1 MNFFK
6 IKEQILQWTI
16 RQAIGHSKRT
26 VVLSVIAT
34 ILMGSG
40 IRFLVMDDDMM
51 KMLPKNL
58 ESRISWDEVQ
68 NEFGSTE
75 IIFVAFGS
83 EDSSAYSAYALDN
96 LWQLSEDL
104 ELLESV
110 REVTNISTSTKIEQ
124 NDGFME
130 INDLQPSEKL
140 TRNDI
145 DEIKVYLNK
154 NPKLKRRLISKNE
167 NYLITM
173 IQPEFGFGLDRF
185 RNDVVHV
192 ADSLLADYEIHY
204 GGTAYVTGSVPQL
217 IRDDVQLLIKAGLII
232 MLIMLLLNLR
242 SLKAVIM
249 VFIVIIPSL
258 IAMMGFMGW
267 AYKITGLTC
276 FLFAL
281 LNTSMP
287 IILLT
292 IANSDGVH
300 VITKFFREFRRLKS
314 VKIAI
319 EYTME
324 SLLIPIFLTSIT
336 TIAAFLTMISS
347 PLEPLIGYGICMSVG
362 IAWAW
367 ILSSLTL
374 PAMINMIPW
383 DSTSYSIAKPSILEN
398 LASFFSTIVT
408 RFPVQ
413 TFSIGVLMV
422 VLGGIGIQSI
432 NVDVNVANFFKP
444 GTEIRDSMDFMDR
457 EMSGTMDLRVRI
469 EADVRDPRILNG
481 IDSLQSFIQQ
491 NENISVTYSIADV
504 VKQMHRTVMDDS
516 LKYESIPSTREK
528 VNNLFTMYYMSGDQD
543 GLSSMI
549 DHDHETTLITSLS
562 SIMST
567 EDIFSL
573 VRLMTT
579 YIDEHFFGAEKISI
593 TGMIVVIRDMV
604 LMVIRSSLLSIAI
617 SVVLIGLITALFF
630 GRVFWGALSII
641 PLFSAVILNFGL
653 MGHFNITL
661 NHITAIL
668 SSIIIGVGVDF
679 AIHYISQFQKLSK
692 IKREKNVTKDVVKD
706 VGYPILLDAGSNMG
720 FGALI
725 FSVFLPVQYI
735 GGLMVFAM
743 ISTSLGTLVLLAS
756 GTQILSDRLS
766 KVKT

>member
-1 MNFFK
+1 
-6 IKEQILQWTI
+6 
-16 RQAIGHSKRT
+16 
-26 VVLSVIAT
+26 
-34 ILMGSG
+34 
-40 IRFLVMDDDMM
+40 MDDDMM

-83 EDSSAYSAYALDN
+83 EDSSAYSAHALDN
-96 LWQLSEDL
+96 LWQLSENL

-124 NDGFME
+124 YDGFME
-130 INDLQPSEKL
+130 IDDLQPSKKL
-140 TRNDI
+140 TRNEI

-217 IRDDVQLLIKAGLII
+217 IREDVQLLIKAGLII
-232 MLIMLLLNLR
+232 MLIMLLVNLR

-267 AYKITGLTC
+267 AYKITGSNC

-300 VITKFFREFRRLKS
+300 VITKFFREFRRLKN
-314 VKIAI
+314 VETAI

-374 PAMINMIPW
+374 PAMINMVPW
-383 DSTSYSIAKPSILEN
+383 DSRSYSIAKPSILEN

-408 RFPVQ
+408 RFPAQ

-469 EADVRDPRILNG
+469 EADVKDPRILNG
-481 IDSLQSFIQQ
+481 IDSLQSFVQE

-549 DHDHETTLITSLS
+549 DHDHENTLITSLS

-604 LMVIRSSLLSIAI
+604 LMVIRSALLSIVV
-617 SVVLIGLITALFF
+617 SVLLIGLITSLFF
-630 GRVFWGALSII
+630 GRVIWGALSII

-756 GTQILSDRLS
+756 GTQILSDRFS
-766 KVKT
+766 KVLT

>member
-1 MNFFK
+1 MNFSK
-6 IKEQILQWTI
+6 IKEQIIQWTT

-83 EDSSAYSAYALDN
+83 KDSSAYSAHALDN
-96 LWQLSEDL
+96 LWQLSENL

-124 NDGFME
+124 YDGFME
-130 INDLQPSEKL
+130 IDDLQPSKKL
-140 TRNDI
+140 TRNEI

-154 NPKLKRRLISKNE
+154 NPKLKKRLISKNE
-167 NYLITM
+167 NYLVTM
-173 IQPEFGFGLDRF
+173 VQPEFGFGLDRF

-217 IRDDVQLLIKAGLII
+217 IREDVQLLIKAGLII
-232 MLIMLLLNLR
+232 MLIMLLVNLR
-242 SLKAVIM
+242 SFKAVIM

-267 AYKITGLTC
+267 AYKITGSNC

-314 VKIAI
+314 VETAI

-324 SLLIPIFLTSIT
+324 SLLIPILMTSIT

-347 PLEPLIGYGICMSVG
+347 PLEPLIGYGICMSIG

-374 PAMINMIPW
+374 PAMINIVSWNPK
-383 DSTSYSIAKPSILEN
+383 SFSITKPSMFEN
-398 LASFFSTIVT
+398 LIFEKD
-408 RFPVQ
+408 
-413 TFSIGVLMV
+413 SISPDLIKAKIMMLM
-422 VLGGIGIQSI
+422 
-432 NVDVNVANFFKP
+432 
-444 GTEIRDSMDFMDR
+444 
-457 EMSGTMDLRVRI
+457 
-469 EADVRDPRILNG
+469 
-481 IDSLQSFIQQ
+481 
-491 NENISVTYSIADV
+491 
-504 VKQMHRTVMDDS
+504 
-516 LKYESIPSTREK
+516 
-528 VNNLFTMYYMSGDQD
+528 
-543 GLSSMI
+543 
-549 DHDHETTLITSLS
+549 
-562 SIMST
+562 
-567 EDIFSL
+567 
-573 VRLMTT
+573 
-579 YIDEHFFGAEKISI
+579 
-593 TGMIVVIRDMV
+593 
-604 LMVIRSSLLSIAI
+604 
-617 SVVLIGLITALFF
+617 
-630 GRVFWGALSII
+630 
-641 PLFSAVILNFGL
+641 
-653 MGHFNITL
+653 NIT
-661 NHITAIL
+661 
-668 SSIIIGVGVDF
+668 
-679 AIHYISQFQKLSK
+679 IHKSRY
-692 IKREKNVTKDVVKD
+692 
-706 VGYPILLDAGSNMG
+706 
-720 FGALI
+720 
-725 FSVFLPVQYI
+725 
-735 GGLMVFAM
+735 
-743 ISTSLGTLVLLAS
+743 
-756 GTQILSDRLS
+756 
-766 KVKT
+766 

>member
-1 MNFFK
+1 LNFSK
-6 IKEQILQWTI
+6 IKEQIIQWTI

-26 VVLSVIAT
+26 VVLSAIAT

-83 EDSSAYSAYALDN
+83 EDSSAYSAHALDN
-96 LWQLSEDL
+96 LWQLSENL

-124 NDGFME
+124 HDGFME
-130 INDLQPSEKL
+130 INDLQLSEKL
-140 TRNDI
+140 TRNEI

-173 IQPEFGFGLDRF
+173 IQPESGFGLDRF

-217 IRDDVQLLIKAGLII
+217 IREDVQLLIKAGLII
-232 MLIMLLLNLR
+232 MLIMLLVNLR
-242 SLKAVIM
+242 SFKAVIM

-267 AYKITGLTC
+267 AYKITGSNC

-300 VITKFFREFRRLKS
+300 VITKFFREFRRLKN
-314 VKIAI
+314 VETAI

-374 PAMINMIPW
+374 PAMINMVPW

-408 RFPVQ
+408 RFPAQ

-549 DHDHETTLITSLS
+549 DHDHENTLITSLS

-630 GRVFWGALSII
+630 GRVIWGALSII

-756 GTQILSDRLS
+756 GTQILSDRFS
-766 KVKT
+766 KV

>member
-1 MNFFK
+1 
-6 IKEQILQWTI
+6 
-16 RQAIGHSKRT
+16 
-26 VVLSVIAT
+26 
-34 ILMGSG
+34 MGSG
-40 IRFLVMDDDMM
+40 LRFLVMDDDMM

-75 IIFVAFGS
+75 IIFIAFGRK
-83 EDSSAYSAYALDN
+83 DSSVYNQHTLHN
-96 LWQLSEDL
+96 LWLLSEN
-104 ELLESV
+104 LESLEV
-110 REVTNISTSTKIEQ
+110 VKKVTNISTSTRIDQ
-124 NDGFME
+124 HDGFME
-130 INDLQPSEKL
+130 IDDLQTSEKL
-140 TRNDI
+140 
-145 DEIKVYLNK
+145 
-154 NPKLKRRLISKNE
+154 SKNE
-167 NYLITM
+167 IDGIKAYLEKNPQLKKRLVSKYENYLLTI
-173 IQPEFGFGLDRF
+173 IQPEHGYGLDRF
-185 RNDVVHV
+185 RNDVVLI
-192 ADSLLADYEIHY
+192 ADSVLADYEIHY
-204 GGTAYVTGSVPQL
+204 GGTAYVTGSIPQL
-217 IRDDVQLLIKAGLII
+217 IRQDVQSLIKVGLVI
-232 MLIMLLLNLR
+232 MLIMLLINLR
-242 SLKAVIM
+242 SMKAVLM
-249 VFIVIIPSL
+249 VFSVIIPSL

-267 AYKITGLTC
+267 AYKVTGSNC

-300 VITKFFREFRRLKS
+300 VITKFFREFRRLKN
-314 VKIAI
+314 VKTAI
-319 EYTME
+319 EYAME
-324 SLLIPIFLTSIT
+324 SLLVPIFLTSIT
-336 TIAAFLTMISS
+336 TISAFLTMISS

-374 PAMINMIPW
+374 PAMINMISWNPE
-383 DSTSYSIAKPSILEN
+383 SNSIAKPSMLES
-398 LASFFSTIVT
+398 LASFFGKIVT

-413 TFSIGVLMV
+413 TFSGGMILVLF
-422 VLGGIGIQSI
+422 GGIGIQKI
-432 NVDVNVANFFKP
+432 NVDVNIANFFKP

-457 EMSGTMDLRVRI
+457 EMSGTLDLRVRI
-469 EADVRDPRILNG
+469 EADVRDPRILNE
-481 IDSLQSFIQQ
+481 IDSLQSFIQK
-491 NENISVTYSIADV
+491 NENISVTYSITDV
-504 VKQMHRTVMDDS
+504 VKQMHRTVMNDS

-528 VNNLFTMYYMSGDQD
+528 VNNLFTMYYMSGNQD
-543 GLSSMI
+543 ELSSII
-549 DHDHETTLITSLS
+549 DHDHKTTLITSLS

-567 EDIFSL
+567 EDVFSL
-573 VRLMTT
+573 VESMTV
-579 YIDEHFFGAEKISI
+579 YIKDHFYGAEKISI

-604 LMVIRSSLLSIAI
+604 LMVIRSSLLSISI
-617 SVVLIGLITALFF
+617 SIILIAFITTLFF

-692 IKREKNVTKDVVKD
+692 TKKEKNITMDVVKD

-743 ISTSLGTLVLLAS
+743 ISTSLGTLTLLAS
-756 GTQILSDRLS
+756 STQLLSNYVS
-766 KVKT
+766 KREY

>member
-1 MNFFK
+1 MNFSK
-6 IKEQILQWTI
+6 IKEQIIQWTI

-26 VVLSVIAT
+26 VVLSAIAT

-83 EDSSAYSAYALDN
+83 EDSSAYSAHALDN
-96 LWQLSEDL
+96 LWQLSENL

-140 TRNDI
+140 TRNEI

-232 MLIMLLLNLR
+232 MLIMLLVNLR

-258 IAMMGFMGW
+258 FAMMGFMGW
-267 AYKITGLTC
+267 AYKITGANC

-300 VITKFFREFRRLKS
+300 VITKFFREFRRLKN
-314 VKIAI
+314 VETAI

-374 PAMINMIPW
+374 PAMINMVPW

-408 RFPVQ
+408 RFPAQ

-422 VLGGIGIQSI
+422 FLGGIGIQSI

-641 PLFSAVILNFGL
+641 PFFSAVILNFGL

-756 GTQILSDRLS
+756 GTQILSDRFS
-766 KVKT
+766 KV

>member
-1 MNFFK
+1 
-6 IKEQILQWTI
+6 
-16 RQAIGHSKRT
+16 
-26 VVLSVIAT
+26 
-34 ILMGSG
+34 MGSG
-40 IRFLVMDDDMM
+40 IRFLIMDDDMM

-83 EDSSAYSAYALDN
+83 EDSSAYSDHALDN
-96 LWQLSEDL
+96 LWQLSENL
-104 ELLESV
+104 ESLESV
-110 REVTNISTSTKIEQ
+110 RRVTNISTSTKIEQ
-124 NDGFME
+124 HDGFME
-130 INDLQPSEKL
+130 INDLQTSEKL
-140 TRNDI
+140 TRNEI
-145 DEIKVYLNK
+145 NEIKVYLNK
-154 NPKLKRRLISKNE
+154 NLKLKRRLISKNE

-173 IQPEFGFGLDRF
+173 IQPESGFGLDRF

-217 IRDDVQLLIKAGLII
+217 IREDVQLLIKAGLII
-232 MLIMLLLNLR
+232 MLIMLFVNLR
-242 SLKAVIM
+242 SFKAVIM

-258 IAMMGFMGW
+258 LAMMGFMGW
-267 AYKITGLTC
+267 AYKITGSNC

-314 VKIAI
+314 VKNAV

-347 PLEPLIGYGICMSVG
+347 PLEPLIGYGICMSFG

-374 PAMINMIPW
+374 PAVINMVPW

-408 RFPVQ
+408 RFPAQ

-469 EADVRDPRILNG
+469 KADVRDPRILNG

-549 DHDHETTLITSLS
+549 DHDYENTLITSLS

-567 EDIFSL
+567 EDIFSF
-573 VRLMTT
+573 VGSMTT
-579 YIDEHFFGAEKISI
+579 YIDKHFFGAEKISI

-604 LMVIRSSLLSIAI
+604 LMVIRSSLLSIVV
-617 SVVLIGLITALFF
+617 SVLLIGLITSLFF
-630 GRVFWGALSII
+630 GRVIWGALSIV

-692 IKREKNVTKDVVKD
+692 IKRGKNVTKDVVKD

-756 GTQILSDRLS
+756 GTQILSDRFS
-766 KVKT
+766 KG

>member
-1 MNFFK
+1 MNFSK
-6 IKEQILQWTI
+6 IKEQIIQWTT

-83 EDSSAYSAYALDN
+83 EDSSAYSAHALDN
-96 LWQLSEDL
+96 LWQLSENL

-124 NDGFME
+124 HDGFME

-140 TRNDI
+140 TRNEI

-217 IRDDVQLLIKAGLII
+217 IREDVQLLIKAGLII
-232 MLIMLLLNLR
+232 MLIMLLVNLR
-242 SLKAVIM
+242 SFKAVIM

-258 IAMMGFMGW
+258 LAMMGFMGW
-267 AYKITGLTC
+267 AYKITGSNC

-300 VITKFFREFRRLKS
+300 VITKFFREFRRLKN
-314 VKIAI
+314 VETAI

-374 PAMINMIPW
+374 PAMINMVPW

-408 RFPVQ
+408 RFPAQ

-549 DHDHETTLITSLS
+549 DHDHENTLITSLS

-604 LMVIRSSLLSIAI
+604 LMVIRSSLLSIVV
-617 SVVLIGLITALFF
+617 SVLLIGLITSLFF
-630 GRVFWGALSII
+630 GRVIWGALSII

-692 IKREKNVTKDVVKD
+692 IKREK
-706 VGYPILLDAGSNMG
+706 M
-720 FGALI
+720 
-725 FSVFLPVQYI
+725 
-735 GGLMVFAM
+735 
-743 ISTSLGTLVLLAS
+743 
-756 GTQILSDRLS
+756 
-766 KVKT
+766 

>member
-1 MNFFK
+1 
-6 IKEQILQWTI
+6 
-16 RQAIGHSKRT
+16 
-26 VVLSVIAT
+26 
-34 ILMGSG
+34 MGSG

-58 ESRISWDEVQ
+58 ESRISWDKVQ

-75 IIFVAFGS
+75 IIFVAFGIK
-83 EDSSAYSAYALDN
+83 DSSAYSAHALDN
-96 LWQLSEDL
+96 LWQLSENL

-110 REVTNISTSTKIEQ
+110 REVINISSSTKIEQ
-124 NDGFME
+124 YDGFME
-130 INDLQPSEKL
+130 IDDLQPSEKL
-140 TRNDI
+140 TRNEI
-145 DEIKVYLNK
+145 DEIKAYLNK
-154 NPKLKRRLISKNE
+154 NPKLKKRFISKNE

-173 IQPEFGFGLDRF
+173 IQPEFGVGLDRF

-217 IRDDVQLLIKAGLII
+217 IREDVQLLIKAGLII
-232 MLIMLLLNLR
+232 MLIMLLVNLR

-267 AYKITGLTC
+267 AYKITGLNC

-300 VITKFFREFRRLKS
+300 VITKFFRQFRRYKD
-314 VKIAI
+314 VKTAI
-319 EYTME
+319 EQTME

-374 PAMINMIPW
+374 PAMINMVPW
-383 DSTSYSIAKPSILEN
+383 DSRSYSIAKPSILEN

-408 RFPVQ
+408 RFPFQ
-413 TFSIGVLMV
+413 TFSGGVLMV
-422 VLGGIGIQSI
+422 FLGGIGIQNI

-457 EMSGTMDLRVRI
+457 EMSGTLDLRVRI
-469 EADVRDPRILNG
+469 EADVKDPRILNG
-481 IDSLQSFIQQ
+481 IDSLQSFVQE

-504 VKQMHRTVMDDS
+504 VKQMHRAVMDDS
-516 LKYESIPSTREK
+516 LKYESIPPTREK
-528 VNNLFTMYYMSGDQD
+528 VNNLFTMYYMSGDHD

-549 DHDHETTLITSLS
+549 DPDHKTTLMTSLS

-573 VRLMTT
+573 VESMTT
-579 YIDEHFFGAEKISI
+579 YIDKHFFGTEKINI

-604 LMVIRSSLLSIAI
+604 LMVIRSALLSIAI
-617 SVVLIGLITALFF
+617 SVLLIGLITSLFF
-630 GRVFWGALSII
+630 GRVIWGALSII

-653 MGHFNITL
+653 MGHFDIAL

-679 AIHYISQFQKLSK
+679 AIHFISQFQKLSK
-692 IKREKNVTKDVVKD
+692 NKDGKDKTMEVVKD

-756 GTQILSDRLS
+756 GTQILSDHFS
-766 KVKT
+766 KV

>member
-1 MNFFK
+1 MR
-6 IKEQILQWTI
+6 WSI
-16 RQAIGHSKRT
+16 RQAIAHSKRT
-26 VVLSVIAT
+26 VVLSAIAT
-34 ILMGSG
+34 IFMGSG
-40 IRFLVMDDDMM
+40 LRYLVMDDDMM

-68 NEFGSTE
+68 QEFGSTE
-75 IIFVAFGS
+75 IIFVAFGR
-83 EDSSAYSAYALDN
+83 EDSSVYNQQALHN
-96 LWQLSEDL
+96 LWLLSEN
-104 ELLESV
+104 LESLEV
-110 REVTNISTSTKIEQ
+110 VSEVTNISTSTRIDQ
-124 NDGFME
+124 HDGFME
-130 INDLQPSEKL
+130 IDDLQSSEKPSK
-140 TRNDI
+140 NEI
-145 DEIKVYLNK
+145 DEIKVYLEK
-154 NPKLKRRLISKNE
+154 NPKLKKRLISKYE
-167 NYLITM
+167 NYLLTI
-173 IQPEFGFGLDRF
+173 IKPEHGYGLDRF
-185 RNDVVHV
+185 RNDVVLV
-192 ADSLLADYEIHY
+192 ADSILAEYEIHY

-217 IRDDVQLLIKAGLII
+217 IREDVQLLIKVGLII
-232 MLIMLLLNLR
+232 MLIMLLVNLR
-242 SLKAVIM
+242 SLKAVTM

-267 AYKITGLTC
+267 AYKITGSSC

-300 VITKFFREFRRLKS
+300 VITKFFREFRRLEN
-314 VKIAI
+314 VKTAI
-319 EYTME
+319 EYSME

-374 PAMINMIPW
+374 PAMINLVHW
-383 DSTSYSIAKPSILEN
+383 NSESDSIVKPSMLES
-398 LASFFSTIVT
+398 LASFFSKIVT

-413 TFSIGVLMV
+413 TFSGGVLMV
-422 VLGGIGIQSI
+422 FLGGIGIQKI
-432 NVDVNVANFFKP
+432 NVDVNVANFFNP

-469 EADVRDPRILNG
+469 EADLRDPHILNE
-481 IDSLQSFIQQ
+481 IDSLQSFVQE

-504 VKQMHRTVMDDS
+504 VKQMHRTVMNDS
-516 LKYESIPSTREK
+516 LKYESIPSIREK
-528 VNNLFTMYYMSGDQD
+528 VNNLFTMYYMSGNQD
-543 GLSSMI
+543 ELSSMI
-549 DHDHETTLITSLS
+549 DHDHETTLMTSLCT
-562 SIMST
+562 IMST
-567 EDIFSL
+567 EDVFSL
-573 VRLMTT
+573 VGSITAYLE
-579 YIDEHFFGAEKISI
+579 EHFDGAEKISI

-653 MGHFNITL
+653 MGHFDITL

-692 IKREKNVTKDVVKD
+692 IKKEKNVTMDVVED

-756 GTQILSDRLS
+756 GTQILSDHII
-766 KVKT
+766 KAKA

>member
-1 MNFFK
+1 LNFSK
-6 IKEQILQWTI
+6 IKEQIIQWTI

-26 VVLSVIAT
+26 VVLSAIAT

-83 EDSSAYSAYALDN
+83 EDSSAYSAHALDN
-96 LWQLSEDL
+96 LWQLSENL

-124 NDGFME
+124 HDGFME

-140 TRNDI
+140 TRNEI

-173 IQPEFGFGLDRF
+173 IQPESGFGLDRF

-232 MLIMLLLNLR
+232 MLIMLLVNLR

-258 IAMMGFMGW
+258 FAMMGFMGW
-267 AYKITGLTC
+267 AYKITGANC

-300 VITKFFREFRRLKS
+300 VITKFFREFRRLKN
-314 VKIAI
+314 VETAI

-374 PAMINMIPW
+374 PAMINMVPW

-408 RFPVQ
+408 RFPAQ

-469 EADVRDPRILNG
+469 EADVKDPRILNG

-549 DHDHETTLITSLS
+549 DHDHENTLITSLS

-630 GRVFWGALSII
+630 GRVIWGALSII

-756 GTQILSDRLS
+756 GTQILSDRFS
-766 KVKT
+766 KV

>member
-1 MNFFK
+1 MNFSK
-6 IKEQILQWTI
+6 IKEQIIQWTI

-26 VVLSVIAT
+26 VVLSAIAT

-75 IIFVAFGS
+75 IIFIAFGS
-83 EDSSAYSAYALDN
+83 KDSSAYSAHALDN
-96 LWQLSEDL
+96 LWQLSENL

-124 NDGFME
+124 YDGFME
-130 INDLQPSEKL
+130 IDDLQPSKKL
-140 TRNDI
+140 TRNEI

-167 NYLITM
+167 NYLVTM
-173 IQPEFGFGLDRF
+173 VQPEFGFGLDRF

-217 IRDDVQLLIKAGLII
+217 IREDVQLLIKAGLII
-232 MLIMLLLNLR
+232 MLIMLLVNLR

-267 AYKITGLTC
+267 AYKITGSNC

-314 VKIAI
+314 VETAI

-374 PAMINMIPW
+374 PAMINIVSWNPK
-383 DSTSYSIAKPSILEN
+383 SFSITKPSMFEN
-398 LASFFSTIVT
+398 LASLFSTLVT
-408 RFPVQ
+408 RFPAQ
-413 TFSIGVLMV
+413 TFSIGLLMV
-422 VLGGIGIQSI
+422 LLGGIGIQSI

-549 DHDHETTLITSLS
+549 DHDHENTLITSLS

-630 GRVFWGALSII
+630 GRVIWGALSII

-756 GTQILSDRLS
+756 GTQILSDRFS
-766 KVKT
+766 KV

>member
-1 MNFFK
+1 MNFSK
-6 IKEQILQWTI
+6 IKEQIIQWTI

-68 NEFGSTE
+68 KEFGSTE

-83 EDSSAYSAYALDN
+83 EDSSAYSAHALDN
-96 LWQLSEDL
+96 LWQLSENL

-140 TRNDI
+140 TRNEI
-145 DEIKVYLNK
+145 DEIKGYLNK

-217 IRDDVQLLIKAGLII
+217 IREDVQLLIKAGLII
-232 MLIMLLLNLR
+232 MLIMLLVNLR

-300 VITKFFREFRRLKS
+300 VITKFFREFRRLKN

-319 EYTME
+319 EYTMG

-336 TIAAFLTMISS
+336 TISAFLTMISS

-374 PAMINMIPW
+374 PAMINMVPW
-383 DSTSYSIAKPSILEN
+383 DSRSYSIAKPSILEN

-469 EADVRDPRILNG
+469 EADVKDPRILNG
-481 IDSLQSFIQQ
+481 IDSLQSFVQE

-641 PLFSAVILNFGL
+641 PFFSAVILNFGL

-756 GTQILSDRLS
+756 GTQILSNRFS
-766 KVKT
+766 EV

>member
-1 MNFFK
+1 M
-6 IKEQILQWTI
+6 QWTT

-58 ESRISWDEVQ
+58 ESRISWDEIQ

-83 EDSSAYSAYALDN
+83 KDSSAYSAHALDN
-96 LWQLSEDL
+96 LWQLSENL
-104 ELLESV
+104 KLLESV
-110 REVTNISTSTKIEQ
+110 REVTNISTSAKIEQ
-124 NDGFME
+124 YDGFME
-130 INDLQPSEKL
+130 IDDLQPSKKL
-140 TRNDI
+140 TRNEI

-217 IRDDVQLLIKAGLII
+217 IREDVQLLIKAGLII
-232 MLIMLLLNLR
+232 MLIMLLVNLR

-267 AYKITGLTC
+267 AYKITGSNC

-314 VKIAI
+314 VETAI

-374 PAMINMIPW
+374 PAMINIVSWNPK
-383 DSTSYSIAKPSILEN
+383 SFSITKPSMFEN
-398 LASFFSTIVT
+398 LASLFSTIVT
-408 RFPVQ
+408 RFPAQ
-413 TFSIGVLMV
+413 TFSIGLLMV
-422 VLGGIGIQSI
+422 LLGGIGIQSI

-469 EADVRDPRILNG
+469 EADMRDPRILNG

-516 LKYESIPSTREK
+516 LKYESIPLTREK

-549 DHDHETTLITSLS
+549 DHDHENTLITSLS

-630 GRVFWGALSII
+630 GRVIWGALSII

-692 IKREKNVTKDVVKD
+692 IKRGKNVTKDVVKD

-756 GTQILSDRLS
+756 GTQILSDRFS
-766 KVKT
+766 KG

>member
-1 MNFFK
+1 
-6 IKEQILQWTI
+6 
-16 RQAIGHSKRT
+16 
-26 VVLSVIAT
+26 
-34 ILMGSG
+34 MGSG

-83 EDSSAYSAYALDN
+83 EDSSAYSAHALDN
-96 LWQLSEDL
+96 LWQLSENL

-110 REVTNISTSTKIEQ
+110 REVTNISSSTKIEQ
-124 NDGFME
+124 YDGFME
-130 INDLQPSEKL
+130 IDDLQPSEKL
-140 TRNDI
+140 TRNEI
-145 DEIKVYLNK
+145 DEIKAYLNK
-154 NPKLKRRLISKNE
+154 NPKLKKRLISKNE

-185 RNDVVHV
+185 RNNVVHV
-192 ADSLLADYEIHY
+192 SDSLLADYEIHY

-217 IRDDVQLLIKAGLII
+217 IREDVQLLIKAGLII
-232 MLIMLLLNLR
+232 MLIMLLVNLR

-374 PAMINMIPW
+374 PAMINMVPW
-383 DSTSYSIAKPSILEN
+383 DSKSYSIAKPSILEN

-408 RFPVQ
+408 RFPFQ

-469 EADVRDPRILNG
+469 EADVKDPSILNG
-481 IDSLQSFIQQ
+481 IDSLQLFVQE

-641 PLFSAVILNFGL
+641 PFFSAVILNFGL

-692 IKREKNVTKDVVKD
+692 IKREKR
-706 VGYPILLDAGSNMG
+706 IR
-720 FGALI
+720 I
-725 FSVFLPVQYI
+725 
-735 GGLMVFAM
+735 
-743 ISTSLGTLVLLAS
+743 
-756 GTQILSDRLS
+756 
-766 KVKT
+766 

>member
-1 MNFFK
+1 
-6 IKEQILQWTI
+6 
-16 RQAIGHSKRT
+16 
-26 VVLSVIAT
+26 
-34 ILMGSG
+34 MGSG

-83 EDSSAYSAYALDN
+83 EDSSAYSAHALDN
-96 LWQLSEDL
+96 LWQLSENL

-124 NDGFME
+124 HDGFME

-140 TRNDI
+140 ARNEI

-217 IRDDVQLLIKAGLII
+217 IREDVQLLIKAGLII
-232 MLIMLLLNLR
+232 MLIMLLVNLR

-300 VITKFFREFRRLKS
+300 VITKFFREFRRLKN

-374 PAMINMIPW
+374 PAMINIVPW
-383 DSTSYSIAKPSILEN
+383 DSRSYSIAKPSILEN

-469 EADVRDPRILNG
+469 EADVKDPSILNG
-481 IDSLQSFIQQ
+481 IDSLQSFVQE

-549 DHDHETTLITSLS
+549 DDEHETTLITSLS

-573 VRLMTT
+573 VRSMTT
-579 YIDEHFFGAEKISI
+579 YIEEHFFGAEKISI

-641 PLFSAVILNFGL
+641 PFFSAVILNFGL

-756 GTQILSDRLS
+756 GTQILSDRFS
-766 KVKT
+766 KV

>member
-1 MNFFK
+1 MNFSK
-6 IKEQILQWTI
+6 IKEQIIQWTI

-26 VVLSVIAT
+26 VVLSAIAT

-83 EDSSAYSAYALDN
+83 EDSSAYSAHALDN
-96 LWQLSEDL
+96 LWQLSENL

-124 NDGFME
+124 HDGFME

-140 TRNDI
+140 ARNEI

-232 MLIMLLLNLR
+232 MLIMLLVNLR

-258 IAMMGFMGW
+258 FAMMGFMGW
-267 AYKITGLTC
+267 AYKITGANC

-300 VITKFFREFRRLKS
+300 VITKFFREFRRLKN
-314 VKIAI
+314 VETAI

-374 PAMINMIPW
+374 PAMINMVPW

-408 RFPVQ
+408 RFPAQ

-549 DHDHETTLITSLS
+549 DHDHENTLITSLS

-630 GRVFWGALSII
+630 GRVIWGALSII

-756 GTQILSDRLS
+756 GTQILSDRFS
-766 KVKT
+766 KV

>member
-1 MNFFK
+1 MNFSK
-6 IKEQILQWTI
+6 IKEQIIQWTI

-26 VVLSVIAT
+26 VVLSAIAT

-83 EDSSAYSAYALDN
+83 EDSSAYSAHALDN
-96 LWQLSEDL
+96 LWQLSENL
-104 ELLESV
+104 QLLESV

-124 NDGFME
+124 HDGFME

-140 TRNDI
+140 ARNEI

-173 IQPEFGFGLDRF
+173 IQPESGFGLDRF

-232 MLIMLLLNLR
+232 MLIMLLVNLR

-258 IAMMGFMGW
+258 FAMMGFMGW
-267 AYKITGLTC
+267 AYKITGANC

-314 VKIAI
+314 VETAI

-374 PAMINMIPW
+374 PAMINMVPW

-408 RFPVQ
+408 RFPAQ

-549 DHDHETTLITSLS
+549 DHDHENTLITSLS

-630 GRVFWGALSII
+630 GRVIWGALSII

-692 IKREKNVTKDVVKD
+692 IKGENNVTKDVVKD

-756 GTQILSDRLS
+756 GTQILSDRFS
-766 KVKT
+766 KVLT

>member
-1 MNFFK
+1 
-6 IKEQILQWTI
+6 
-16 RQAIGHSKRT
+16 
-26 VVLSVIAT
+26 
-34 ILMGSG
+34 MGSG

-83 EDSSAYSAYALDN
+83 EDSSAYSAHALDN
-96 LWQLSEDL
+96 LWQLSENL

-140 TRNDI
+140 TRNEI

-217 IRDDVQLLIKAGLII
+217 IREDVQLLIKAGLII
-232 MLIMLLLNLR
+232 MLIMLLVNLR

-267 AYKITGLTC
+267 AYKITGSNC

-300 VITKFFREFRRLKS
+300 VITKFFREFRRLKN

-374 PAMINMIPW
+374 PAMINMVPW

-604 LMVIRSSLLSIAI
+604 LMVIKSSLLSIAI

-641 PLFSAVILNFGL
+641 PFFSAVILNFGL

-766 KVKT
+766 KVET

>member
-1 MNFFK
+1 MNFSK
-6 IKEQILQWTI
+6 IKEQIIQWTI

-26 VVLSVIAT
+26 VVLSAIAT

-83 EDSSAYSAYALDN
+83 EDSSAYSAHALDN
-96 LWQLSEDL
+96 LWQLSENL

-140 TRNDI
+140 TRNEI

-167 NYLITM
+167 NYLITI

-217 IRDDVQLLIKAGLII
+217 IREDVQLLIKAGLII
-232 MLIMLLLNLR
+232 MLIMLLVNLR

-258 IAMMGFMGW
+258 FAMMGFMGW
-267 AYKITGLTC
+267 AYKITGANC

-300 VITKFFREFRRLKS
+300 VITKFFREFRRLKN

-319 EYTME
+319 EHTME

-374 PAMINMIPW
+374 PAMINMVPW

-408 RFPVQ
+408 RFPAQ

-469 EADVRDPRILNG
+469 EADVKDPRILNG
-481 IDSLQSFIQQ
+481 IDSLQSFVQE

-516 LKYESIPSTREK
+516 LKYKSIPSTREK
-528 VNNLFTMYYMSGDQD
+528 VNNLFTMYYMSSDHD

-549 DHDHETTLITSLS
+549 DPDHKTTLITSLS

-573 VRLMTT
+573 KG
-579 YIDEHFFGAEKISI
+579 F
-593 TGMIVVIRDMV
+593 
-604 LMVIRSSLLSIAI
+604 
-617 SVVLIGLITALFF
+617 TA
-630 GRVFWGALSII
+630 
-641 PLFSAVILNFGL
+641 AVED
-653 MGHFNITL
+653 
-661 NHITAIL
+661 A
-668 SSIIIGVGVDF
+668 
-679 AIHYISQFQKLSK
+679 SK
-692 IKREKNVTKDVVKD
+692 RCK
-706 VGYPILLDAGSNMG
+706 
-720 FGALI
+720 
-725 FSVFLPVQYI
+725 
-735 GGLMVFAM
+735 
-743 ISTSLGTLVLLAS
+743 
-756 GTQILSDRLS
+756 
-766 KVKT
+766 

>member
-1 MNFFK
+1 MNFSK
-6 IKEQILQWTI
+6 IKEQIIQWTI

-26 VVLSVIAT
+26 VVLSAIAT

-83 EDSSAYSAYALDN
+83 EDSSAYSAHALDN
-96 LWQLSEDL
+96 LWQLSENL

-124 NDGFME
+124 HDGFME

-140 TRNDI
+140 ARNEI

-232 MLIMLLLNLR
+232 MLIMLLVNLR

-258 IAMMGFMGW
+258 FAMMGFMGW
-267 AYKITGLTC
+267 AYKITGANC

-300 VITKFFREFRRLKS
+300 VITKFFREFRRLKN
-314 VKIAI
+314 VETAV

-336 TIAAFLTMISS
+336 TITAFLTMISS

-374 PAMINMIPW
+374 PAMINMVPW

-398 LASFFSTIVT
+398 LALFFSTIVM
-408 RFPVQ
+408 RFPAQ

-444 GTEIRDSMDFMDR
+444 GTEIRNSMDFMDR

-549 DHDHETTLITSLS
+549 DHDHENTLITSLS

-630 GRVFWGALSII
+630 GRVIWGALSII

-756 GTQILSDRLS
+756 GTQILSDRFS
-766 KVKT
+766 KV

>member
-1 MNFFK
+1 MNFSK
-6 IKEQILQWTI
+6 IKEQIIQWTT

-83 EDSSAYSAYALDN
+83 KDSSAYSAHALDN
-96 LWQLSEDL
+96 LWQLSENL

-124 NDGFME
+124 YDGFME
-130 INDLQPSEKL
+130 IDDLQPSKKL
-140 TRNDI
+140 TRNEI

-167 NYLITM
+167 NYLVTM
-173 IQPEFGFGLDRF
+173 VQPEFGFGLDRF

-217 IRDDVQLLIKAGLII
+217 IREDVQLLIKAGLII
-232 MLIMLLLNLR
+232 MLIMLLVNLR

-267 AYKITGLTC
+267 AYKITGSNC

-314 VKIAI
+314 VETAI

-324 SLLIPIFLTSIT
+324 SLLIPIFMTSIT

-347 PLEPLIGYGICMSVG
+347 PLEPLIGYGICMSIG

-374 PAMINMIPW
+374 PAMINIVSWNPK
-383 DSTSYSIAKPSILEN
+383 SFSIIKPSMFEN
-398 LASFFSTIVT
+398 LASLFSTIVT

-413 TFSIGVLMV
+413 TFSIGVIMV
-422 VLGGIGIQSI
+422 FLGGIGIQSI

-549 DHDHETTLITSLS
+549 DQDHKTTLITSLG

-573 VRLMTT
+573 LGSMTT
-579 YIDEHFFGAEKISI
+579 YIDKHLFGTEKINV

-604 LMVIRSSLLSIAI
+604 LMVIRSALLSIVV
-617 SVVLIGLITALFF
+617 SVLLIGLITSLFF
-630 GRVFWGALSII
+630 GRVIWGALSII
-641 PLFSAVILNFGL
+641 PLLSAVILNFGL
-653 MGHFNITL
+653 MGHFDIAL

-679 AIHYISQFQKLSK
+679 AIHYISQFQNLSNN
-692 IKREKNVTKDVVKD
+692 KNGKDKTMEAVKD

-756 GTQILSDRLS
+756 GTQILSDRFS
-766 KVKT
+766 KL

>member
-1 MNFFK
+1 
-6 IKEQILQWTI
+6 
-16 RQAIGHSKRT
+16 
-26 VVLSVIAT
+26 
-34 ILMGSG
+34 MGSG

-75 IIFVAFGS
+75 IIFIAFGS
-83 EDSSAYSAYALDN
+83 EDSSAYSAHALDN
-96 LWQLSEDL
+96 LWQLSENL
-104 ELLESV
+104 QLLESV

-124 NDGFME
+124 HDGFME

-140 TRNDI
+140 ARNEI

-232 MLIMLLLNLR
+232 MLIMLLVNLR

-258 IAMMGFMGW
+258 FAMMGFMGW
-267 AYKITGLTC
+267 AYKITGASC

-300 VITKFFREFRRLKS
+300 VITKFFREFRRLKN
-314 VKIAI
+314 VETAI

-374 PAMINMIPW
+374 PAMINMVPW

-408 RFPVQ
+408 RFPAQ

-549 DHDHETTLITSLS
+549 DHDHENTLITSLS

-630 GRVFWGALSII
+630 GRVIWGALSII

-692 IKREKNVTKDVVKD
+692 IKRGKNVTKDVVKD

-756 GTQILSDRLS
+756 GTQILSDRFS
-766 KVKT
+766 KV

>member
-1 MNFFK
+1 MNFSK
-6 IKEQILQWTI
+6 IKEQIIQWTI
-16 RQAIGHSKRT
+16 RQAISHSKRT

-83 EDSSAYSAYALDN
+83 EDSSAYSAHALDN
-96 LWQLSEDL
+96 LWQLSENL

-124 NDGFME
+124 HDGFME

-140 TRNDI
+140 ARNEI

-232 MLIMLLLNLR
+232 MLIMLLVNLR

-258 IAMMGFMGW
+258 LAMMGFMGW
-267 AYKITGLTC
+267 AYKITGANC

-300 VITKFFREFRRLKS
+300 VITKFFREFRRLKN
-314 VKIAI
+314 VETAI

-374 PAMINMIPW
+374 PAMINMVPW

-408 RFPVQ
+408 RFPAQ

-549 DHDHETTLITSLS
+549 DHDHENTLITSL
-562 SIMST
+562 
-567 EDIFSL
+567 
-573 VRLMTT
+573 VRL
-579 YIDEHFFGAEKISI
+579 
-593 TGMIVVIRDMV
+593 
-604 LMVIRSSLLSIAI
+604 
-617 SVVLIGLITALFF
+617 
-630 GRVFWGALSII
+630 
-641 PLFSAVILNFGL
+641 
-653 MGHFNITL
+653 
-661 NHITAIL
+661 
-668 SSIIIGVGVDF
+668 
-679 AIHYISQFQKLSK
+679 
-692 IKREKNVTKDVVKD
+692 
-706 VGYPILLDAGSNMG
+706 
-720 FGALI
+720 
-725 FSVFLPVQYI
+725 
-735 GGLMVFAM
+735 
-743 ISTSLGTLVLLAS
+743 
-756 GTQILSDRLS
+756 
-766 KVKT
+766 

>member
-1 MNFFK
+1 MNFSK
-6 IKEQILQWTI
+6 IKEQIIQWTI

-26 VVLSVIAT
+26 VVLSAIAT

-83 EDSSAYSAYALDN
+83 EDSSAYSAHALDN
-96 LWQLSEDL
+96 LWQLSENL

-124 NDGFME
+124 HDGFME

-140 TRNDI
+140 ARNEI

-217 IRDDVQLLIKAGLII
+217 IREDVQLLIKAGLII
-232 MLIMLLLNLR
+232 MLIMLLVNLR

-258 IAMMGFMGW
+258 FAMMGFMGW
-267 AYKITGLTC
+267 AYKITGANC

-300 VITKFFREFRRLKS
+300 VITKFFREFRRLKN
-314 VKIAI
+314 VETAI

-374 PAMINMIPW
+374 PAMINMVPW

-408 RFPVQ
+408 RFPAQ

-469 EADVRDPRILNG
+469 EADVKDPRILNG
-481 IDSLQSFIQQ
+481 IDSLQSFVQE

-630 GRVFWGALSII
+630 GRVIWGALSII

-766 KVKT
+766 KVEA

>member
-1 MNFFK
+1 
-6 IKEQILQWTI
+6 
-16 RQAIGHSKRT
+16 
-26 VVLSVIAT
+26 
-34 ILMGSG
+34 MGSG

-83 EDSSAYSAYALDN
+83 EDSSAYSAHALDN
-96 LWQLSEDL
+96 LWQLSENL

-124 NDGFME
+124 HDGFME

-140 TRNDI
+140 ARNEI

-173 IQPEFGFGLDRF
+173 IQPESGFGLDRF

-217 IRDDVQLLIKAGLII
+217 IREDVQLLIKAGLII
-232 MLIMLLLNLR
+232 MLIMLLVNLR

-258 IAMMGFMGW
+258 FAMMGFMGW
-267 AYKITGLTC
+267 AYKITGANC

-300 VITKFFREFRRLKS
+300 VITKFFREFRRLKN
-314 VKIAI
+314 VETAI

-374 PAMINMIPW
+374 PAMINMVPW

-408 RFPVQ
+408 RFPAQ

-630 GRVFWGALSII
+630 GRVIWGALSII

-766 KVKT
+766 KVET

>member
-1 MNFFK
+1 MNFSK
-6 IKEQILQWTI
+6 IKEQIIQWTI

-26 VVLSVIAT
+26 VVLSAIAT

-83 EDSSAYSAYALDN
+83 EDSSAYSAHALDN
-96 LWQLSEDL
+96 LWQLSENL

-124 NDGFME
+124 HDGFME

-140 TRNDI
+140 ARNEI

-173 IQPEFGFGLDRF
+173 IQPESGFGLDRF

-232 MLIMLLLNLR
+232 MLIMLLVNLR

-267 AYKITGLTC
+267 AYKITGSNC

-300 VITKFFREFRRLKS
+300 VITKFFREFRRLKN
-314 VKIAI
+314 VETAI

-374 PAMINMIPW
+374 PAMINMVPW
-383 DSTSYSIAKPSILEN
+383 DSRSYSIAKPSILEN

-469 EADVRDPRILNG
+469 EADVKDPRILNG
-481 IDSLQSFIQQ
+481 IDSLQSFVQE

-641 PLFSAVILNFGL
+641 PFFSAVILNFGL

-756 GTQILSDRLS
+756 GTQILSDRFS
-766 KVKT
+766 KV

>member
-1 MNFFK
+1 MKFLK
-6 IKEQILQWTI
+6 IKEQIIQWTT

-40 IRFLVMDDDMM
+40 IRFLVVDDDMM
-51 KMLPKNL
+51 KMLPKDL
-58 ESRISWDEVQ
+58 ESRISWDKVQ

-83 EDSSAYSAYALDN
+83 KDSSVYSSHALDN
-96 LWQLSEDL
+96 LWQLSENL

-124 NDGFME
+124 YDGFME
-130 INDLQPSEKL
+130 IDDIQPSKKL
-140 TRNDI
+140 TRNEI

-167 NYLITM
+167 NYLVTM

-217 IRDDVQLLIKAGLII
+217 IREDVQLLIKAGLII
-232 MLIMLLLNLR
+232 MLIMLLVNLR
-242 SLKAVIM
+242 SFKAVIM

-267 AYKITGLTC
+267 AYKITGSNC

-314 VKIAI
+314 VETAI

-374 PAMINMIPW
+374 PAMINIVSWNPK
-383 DSTSYSIAKPSILEN
+383 SFSITKPSMFEN
-398 LASFFSTIVT
+398 LASLFSTIVT
-408 RFPVQ
+408 RFPAQ
-413 TFSIGVLMV
+413 TFSIGLLMV
-422 VLGGIGIQSI
+422 LLGGIGIQSI

-469 EADVRDPRILNG
+469 EADVRGPRILNG

-549 DHDHETTLITSLS
+549 DHDHENTLITSLS

-630 GRVFWGALSII
+630 GRVIWGALSII

-756 GTQILSDRLS
+756 GTQILSDRFS
-766 KVKT
+766 KV

>member
-1 MNFFK
+1 MNFSK
-6 IKEQILQWTI
+6 IKEQIIQWTI

-26 VVLSVIAT
+26 VVLSAIAT

-83 EDSSAYSAYALDN
+83 EDSSAYSAHALDN
-96 LWQLSEDL
+96 LWQLSENL

-124 NDGFME
+124 HDGFME

-140 TRNDI
+140 ARNEI

-232 MLIMLLLNLR
+232 MLIMLLVNLR

-258 IAMMGFMGW
+258 FAMMGFMGW
-267 AYKITGLTC
+267 AYKITGANC

-300 VITKFFREFRRLKS
+300 VITKFFREFRRLKN
-314 VKIAI
+314 VETAI

-374 PAMINMIPW
+374 PAMINMVPW
-383 DSTSYSIAKPSILEN
+383 DPTSYSIAKPSILEN

-408 RFPVQ
+408 RFPAQ

-549 DHDHETTLITSLS
+549 DHDHENTLITSLS

-630 GRVFWGALSII
+630 GRVIWGALSII

-756 GTQILSDRLS
+756 GTQILSDRFS
-766 KVKT
+766 KV

>member
-1 MNFFK
+1 LNFSK
-6 IKEQILQWTI
+6 IKEQIIQWTI

-26 VVLSVIAT
+26 VVLSAIAT

-75 IIFVAFGS
+75 IIFIAFGS
-83 EDSSAYSAYALDN
+83 EDSSAYSAHALDN
-96 LWQLSEDL
+96 LWQLSENL

-124 NDGFME
+124 HDGFME

-140 TRNDI
+140 ARNEI

-232 MLIMLLLNLR
+232 MLIMLLVNLR

-258 IAMMGFMGW
+258 FAMMGFMGW
-267 AYKITGLTC
+267 AYKITGANC

-300 VITKFFREFRRLKS
+300 VITKFFREFRRLKN
-314 VKIAI
+314 VETAI

-374 PAMINMIPW
+374 PAMINMVPW

-408 RFPVQ
+408 RFPAQ

-549 DHDHETTLITSLS
+549 DHDHENTLITSLS

-630 GRVFWGALSII
+630 GRVIWGALSII

-756 GTQILSDRLS
+756 GTQILSDRFS
-766 KVKT
+766 KV

>member
-1 MNFFK
+1 LNFSK
-6 IKEQILQWTI
+6 IKEQIIHWTI

-26 VVLSVIAT
+26 VVLSAIAT

-83 EDSSAYSAYALDN
+83 EDSSAYSAHALDN
-96 LWQLSEDL
+96 LWQLSENL

-140 TRNDI
+140 TRNEI

-232 MLIMLLLNLR
+232 MLIMLLVNLR

-258 IAMMGFMGW
+258 FAMMGFMGW
-267 AYKITGLTC
+267 AYKITGANC

-300 VITKFFREFRRLKS
+300 VITKFFREFRRLKN
-314 VKIAI
+314 VETAI

-374 PAMINMIPW
+374 PAMINMVPW

-593 TGMIVVIRDMV
+593 TGIIVVIRDMV

-630 GRVFWGALSII
+630 GRVIWGALSII

-692 IKREKNVTKDVVKD
+692 IKRGKNVTKDVVKD

-743 ISTSLGTLVLLAS
+743 ISTSLGTLALLAS
-756 GTQILSDRLS
+756 GTQILSDRFS
-766 KVKT
+766 KV